1 MAFNVLRMRQRFESQ
16 FEPAGEGGYLY
27 RQNWKAVAIPVSAK
41 ERDTLARQYAV
52 RIYLVL
58 SITVVA
64 ITVLLCV
71 LFLRTSTHA
80 AGQVPPAQ
88 IFAGMVAISLV
99 ATGLLEW
106 IYRAPSRALKGRP
119 AVGRER
125 TREDVRT
132 ISFRRMT
139 YQRLGV
145 TALIGAGSYTY
156 IADGA
161 WDRRWI
167 FVPPLVVLVTAV
179 QAFRK
184 WRFERRHPDIL
195 EAEHSASSRDLE

>member
-1 MAFNVLRMRQRFESQ
+1 MAFNVPRMRERFESQ
-16 FEPAGEGGYLY
+16 FEPTDEGGYLY
-27 RQNWKAVAIPVSAK
+27 RQNWKAAAIPVSAQ

-58 SITVVA
+58 SFMVIA

-71 LFLRTSTHA
+71 LFLRTSTYA

-88 IFAGMVAISLV
+88 IFAGMVVISLV
-99 ATGLLEW
+99 ATGMLEW
-106 IYRAPSRALKGRP
+106 IYRAPSRALKRRP
-119 AVGRER
+119 AVERER
-125 TREDVRT
+125 TREEVRA

-139 YQRLGV
+139 YQRLGL

-156 IADGA
+156 IAHGD
-161 WDRRWI
+161 WDRRWVV
-167 FVPPLVVLVTAV
+167 VPPFVVLVAAV

-184 WRFERRHPDIL
+184 WRFEHRHRDIL
-195 EAEHSASSRDLE
+195 